1 METKAGF
8 VTIIGKPNVGKST
21 LMNALLGERLSIIT
35 NKPQTTRKR
44 ILGILSDEQTQIVFL
59 DTPGILEPAYLLQ
72 EKMVDYVINSA
83 KDADVLVYLFDA
95 NEKLPSFDSKEHE
108 QLNKILSK
116 KRIKKIAVLNK
127 MDTSKQEHVMEK
139 ITQLES
145 FKLFD
150 NIIPISA
157 LLNFN
162 VEALMQSIKEYLPV
176 HPKFYPDDQLT
187 DEPEKFFVSEII
199 REKIFTKFQDEIPYS
214 TEVMIEEF
222 REQSGKKDFIR
233 AAIIVERDSQ
243 KPIIIG
249 KQGEAIKK
257 VGKIAREAIE
267 EFLQREV
274 FLELTVKVKS
284 KWRSNPQQLKNFGYI
299 TGDEK

>member
-1 METKAGF
+1 METRAGF

-83 KDADVLVYLFDA
+83 RDADVLVYLFDA
-95 NEKLPSFDSKEHE
+95 NEKLPSFESKEHE
-108 QLNKILSK
+108 QLNKVLSK

-139 ITQLES
+139 INQLES

-162 VEALMQSIKEYLPV
+162 VETLMQSIKEYLPV

-199 REKIFTKFQDEIPYS
+199 REKIFTKYQDEIPYS
-214 TEVMIEEF
+214 TEVIIEEF
-222 REQSGKKDFIR
+222 REQPGKKDFIR

-267 EFLQREV
+267 EFLQREI

-284 KWRSNPQQLKNFGYI
+284 KWRSNPQQLKNFGYT